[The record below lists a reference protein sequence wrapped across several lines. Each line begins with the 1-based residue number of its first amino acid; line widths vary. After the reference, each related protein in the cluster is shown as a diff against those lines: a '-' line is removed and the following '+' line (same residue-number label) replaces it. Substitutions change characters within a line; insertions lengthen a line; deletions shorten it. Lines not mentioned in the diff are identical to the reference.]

1 MESPFINFAVTRFV
15 DQKSV
20 LNSLK
25 ECAKRLICEMH
36 GVKAIYLFGS
46 FAKGKATPRSD
57 ADLLVIVG
65 NEDRTPVD
73 VVRDVAN
80 SYFISAP
87 VPVDVF
93 VLSKEK
99 YEEECRTGRGVAGA
113 VKKEGVLLAAKNS
126 PVGV

>member
-1 MESPFINFAVTRFV
+1 MQSPFTNFAVTRFV

-25 ECAKRLICEMH
+25 ECAKRLICEVY
-36 GVKAIYLFGS
+36 GVEAIYLFGS

-65 NEDRTPVD
+65 NEDRTQVD
-73 VVRDVAN
+73 VIRDAAN

-93 VLSKEK
+93 VLSKK
-99 YEEECRTGRGVAGA
+99 RYDEERGTGRGVAGA
-113 VKKEGVLLAAKNS
+113 VEKEGVLLAARS
-126 PVGV
+126 GPAGA